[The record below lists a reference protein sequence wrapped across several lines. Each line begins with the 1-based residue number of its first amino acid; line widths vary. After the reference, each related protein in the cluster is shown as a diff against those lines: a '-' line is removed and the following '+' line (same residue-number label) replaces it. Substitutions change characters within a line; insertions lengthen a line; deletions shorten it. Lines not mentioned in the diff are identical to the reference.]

1 MDTKLG
7 QQLLQ
12 FARCWTQ
19 KTKTVLLQFVRCWT
33 LSWRECCCNLLD
45 VGLEAGVTVLLGV
58 AGEFDGQV
66 L

>member
-1 MDTKLG
+1 MTL
-7 QQLLQ
+7 LLQ
-12 FARCWTQ
+12 FLRC
-19 KTKTVLLQFVRCWT
+19 
-33 LSWRECCCNLLD
+33 WRECCCNLLD